1 MTQEGRPIRLLMA
14 EDDREDQILVKR
26 AFLKARLA
34 NHLEIVEDGEQLLDF
49 LHRVGPFANAERP
62 DLLLLDLNMP
72 RKDGREALQEVKSD
86 PELRHIPVIVLTSS
100 VADEDVFRSYD
111 LGVSSYIQK
120 PVTFEKLVEVVEIL
134 GKYWFQIVK
143 LPPNDG

>member
-1 MTQEGRPIRLLMA
+1 MA
-14 EDDREDQILVKR
+14 EDDREDQFLVKR

-34 NHLEIVEDGEQLLDF
+34 NQLEIVEDGEQLLEY
-49 LHRVGPFANAERP
+49 LRREGAYSNAERP

-72 RKDGREALQEVKSD
+72 RKDGREALQEIKAD
-86 PELRHIPVIVLTSS
+86 HDLRHIPVIVLTSS
-100 VADEDVFRSYD
+100 AADEDIIRSYD

-143 LPPNDG
+143 LPPND